1 MAKSKRNLS
10 SSYLKFVKE
19 KTGEICVNCGVSEN
33 IEYHH
38 IVPLSLGGKER
49 VSNIVPLCEKCH
61 KAAHYGRHILH
72 YREGKRGGRPSRAT
86 DEYAFEVFDLFA
98 SGKIGKKKCVELI
111 GLSKSTH
118 ITDMAQYKKYLDVR
132 GIEYIKNKIDLLGVN
147 GVLKNGANV
156 GAVKYKDGTIKTII
170 YNDDGANDIDY
181 KIKSNVKIY

>member
-1 MAKSKRNLS
+1 M
-10 SSYLKFVKE
+10 
-19 KTGEICVNCGVSEN
+19 
-33 IEYHH
+33 
-38 IVPLSLGGKER
+38 
-49 VSNIVPLCEKCH
+49 
-61 KAAHYGRHILH
+61 H

-86 DEYAFEVFDLFA
+86 DEYVFEVFDLFA

-156 GAVKYKDGTIKTII
+156 GTVKYKDGATKTII
-170 YNDDGANDIDY
+170 YDDNGENDIDY
-181 KIKSNVKIY
+181 KIKSTVKKY